1 MTEMKQNAHEIVP
14 RLWLGNKKAAA
25 DEAWQRDAG
34 ITVVF
39 NCTKTLPF
47 APSVRRMYRVPV
59 DDNLEPTE
67 IANLRE
73 WAAETQTKLVR
84 EYNAGRT
91 ILVHCHAGMQR
102 SAAVVAMFLTT
113 MYAMS
118 PDDAM
123 AFIKSKRAI
132 AFFPAAN
139 FEPAIRQW
147 ATDLAKY
154 RRSQQKPTNAQ
165 TYANAKNRHAAAS
178 AAAEQTPV
186 LSVTAN

>member
-1 MTEMKQNAHEIVP
+1 MQEQAIPNQNAHEVVP

-25 DEAWQRDAG
+25 DEAWLQEHHV
-34 ITVVF
+34 TVVF

-47 APSVRRMYRVPV
+47 AHSIRRMYRVPV
-59 DDNLEPTE
+59 DDNLEPEE
-67 IANLRE
+67 IANLRS

-113 MYAMS
+113 MYGLSA
-118 PDDAM
+118 DEAM
-123 AFIKSKRAI
+123 AYVKSKREV
-132 AFFPAAN
+132 AFFPSAN

-147 ATDLAKY
+147 DVDLSKY
-154 RRSQQKPTNAQ
+154 RRSQHVPKKTQ
-165 TYANAKNRHAAAS
+165 RSVESAAS
-178 AAAEQTPV
+178 IT
-186 LSVTAN
+186 VTAM